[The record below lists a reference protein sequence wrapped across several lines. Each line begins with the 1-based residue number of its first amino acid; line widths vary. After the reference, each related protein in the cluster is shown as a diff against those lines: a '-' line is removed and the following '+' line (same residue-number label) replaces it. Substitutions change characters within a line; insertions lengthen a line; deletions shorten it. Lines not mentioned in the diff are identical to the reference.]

1 MVSLMPNPPRVLF
14 THKIPKKGLDL
25 LKTRFELVYL
35 DDDKPIMPQL
45 HKMLPTAD
53 YLVPLL
59 SVNVNEDLL
68 SKCPKLKGIANY
80 AVGYNNIDVPAAIK
94 YNIQITNTPDVL
106 TNATADLVWALILT
120 VARRI
125 VESDKLCRNEQ
136 FKGWLP
142 ELMLG
147 TELSGKTLGII
158 GMGRIG
164 QAVAK
169 RALGFGMSIQY
180 NGRSEKSLKDLGNPQ
195 FIPDLKNL
203 LKSSDIIS
211 LNVPYSDETH
221 HLIDEHELMLMKKSA
236 ILINTARGR
245 VVNER
250 ALIQA
255 LKLGEIAG
263 AGLDVF
269 YDEPQI
275 PKELCNLN
283 NVVLTPHI
291 GSATVQT
298 REAMAIMV
306 AENIIAIEDGKV
318 PKNIISEIK
327 MKKKIKEI
335 IEL

>member
-1 MVSLMPNPPRVLF
+1 MSKPPRIIF

-35 DDDKPIMPQL
+35 DDEKPIVPQL
-45 HKMLPTAD
+45 HKMLPSAD

-59 SVNVNEDLL
+59 SVNVDENLL

-80 AVGYNNIDVPAAIK
+80 AVGYNNIDVSAAIK
-94 YNIQITNTPDVL
+94 YDIQITNTPDVL
-106 TNATADLVWALILT
+106 TNATADLVWALILS

-125 VESDKLCRNEQ
+125 VESDQMCRNSQ

-147 TELSGKTLGII
+147 TELFGKTLGII

-169 RALGFGMSIQY
+169 RAVGFGMSVQY
-180 NGRSEKSLKDLGNPQ
+180 HGRSEKSLKDLGDPK
-195 FIPDLKNL
+195 FIPDLETL
-203 LKSSDIIS
+203 LKSSNIIS
-211 LNVPYSDETH
+211 LNVPYSNETH
-221 HLIDEHELMLMKKSA
+221 HLIDEREFTLMKKST

-245 VVNER
+245 VVNEGALIR
-250 ALIQA
+250 AL
-255 LKLGEIAG
+255 KSKEIAG

-269 YDEPQI
+269 YDEPKI
-275 PKELCNLN
+275 PKELINLN
-283 NVVLTPHI
+283 NVVLTPHT

-298 REAMAIMV
+298 REAMAVMV
-306 AENIIAIEDGKV
+306 AKNLIAIEDGRV
-318 PKNIISEIK
+318 PENIIPE
-327 MKKKIKEI
+327 MKSR
-335 IEL
+335 

>member
-1 MVSLMPNPPRVLF
+1 MPKPPRIIF

-35 DDDKPIMPQL
+35 DDDKPIVPQL

-59 SVNVNEDLL
+59 SVNVNEKLL
-68 SKCPKLKGIANY
+68 SKCRKLKGIANY
-80 AVGYNNIDVPAAIK
+80 AVGYNNIEISAAIK
-94 YNIQITNTPDVL
+94 HDIQITNTPDVL
-106 TNATADLVWALILT
+106 TNATADLVWALILS

-125 VESDKLCRNEQ
+125 VESDQLCRKSQ

-164 QAVAK
+164 QAVAR
-169 RALGFGMSIQY
+169 RAVGFDMSIQY
-180 NGRSEKSLKDLGNPQ
+180 YGRSEKSLKDLGDHK
-195 FIPDLKNL
+195 FIPDLDNL

-211 LNVPYSDETH
+211 LNVPYSNETH
-221 HLIDEHELMLMKKSA
+221 HLIDEHELTLMKKSA

-245 VVNER
+245 VVNEG

-255 LKLGEIAG
+255 LKSGEIAG

-269 YDEPQI
+269 YDEPKI
-275 PKELCNLN
+275 PKELINLN
-283 NVVLTPHI
+283 NVVLTPHT

-298 REAMAIMV
+298 REAMAVMV
-306 AENIIAIEDGKV
+306 AENLIAIEDGRV
-318 PKNIISEIK
+318 PKNLIPE
-327 MKKKIKEI
+327 MKSI
-335 IEL
+335 

>member
-1 MVSLMPNPPRVLF
+1 MPDPARVLL

-25 LKTRFELVYL
+25 LKKRFELVYL
-35 DDDKPIMPQL
+35 DSDEPITSQL
-45 HKMLPTAD
+45 HKMLPTVD

-59 SVNVNEDLL
+59 SIRVNEELL
-68 SKCPKLKGIANY
+68 YKCKKLKGIANY
-80 AVGYNNIDVPAAIK
+80 AVGYNNIDVFAAIK
-94 YNIQITNTPDVL
+94 YNIQVTNTPDVL
-106 TNATADLVWALILT
+106 TNATADLVWALILSVT
-120 VARRI
+120 RRI
-125 VESDKLCRNEQ
+125 VESDHLCRNSQ

-147 TELSGKTLGII
+147 TEITGKTLGII

-169 RALGFGMSIQY
+169 RSLGFDMNVQY
-180 NGRSEKSLKDLGNPQ
+180 YGRSKKSLGDIGDPKYIRDL
-195 FIPDLKNL
+195 DTL
-203 LKSSDIIS
+203 LKTSDIVS
-211 LNVPYSDETH
+211 LNIPYSEKTH
-221 HLIDEHELMLMKKSA
+221 HLIDEPEFSIMKNSA
-236 ILINTARGR
+236 FLINTARGR

-255 LKLGEIAG
+255 LKTGQIAG

-269 YDEPQI
+269 YDEPRI
-275 PKELCNLN
+275 PKELIDLD

-306 AENIIAIEDGKV
+306 AENLIAIDDGKI
-318 PKNIISEIK
+318 PKNLIPE
-327 MKKKIKEI
+327 MR
-335 IEL
+335 

>member
-1 MVSLMPNPPRVLF
+1 MPKPRRILF
-14 THKIPKKGLDL
+14 THKIPIKGLDL

-35 DDDKPIMPQL
+35 DDEKPTGPQL

-59 SVNVNEDLL
+59 SVNVNENLL
-68 SKCPKLKGIANY
+68 SKCSKLKGIANY
-80 AVGYNNIDVPAAIK
+80 AVGYNNIDVSAAIK
-94 YNIQITNTPDVL
+94 YNIKITNTPDVL
-106 TNATADLVWALILT
+106 TNATADLVWALILS

-125 VESDKLCRNEQ
+125 VESDQMCRNSQ

-147 TELSGKTLGII
+147 TELVGKTLGII

-169 RALGFGMSIQY
+169 RAVGFDMNVQY
-180 NGRSEKSLKDLGNPQ
+180 YGRSEKSLKDLGDPK
-195 FIPDLKNL
+195 FIPDLETL
-203 LKSSDIIS
+203 LKTSDIIS
-211 LNVPYSDETH
+211 LNVPYSNETH
-221 HLIDEHELMLMKKSA
+221 HLIDEHEFTLMKKST

-245 VVNER
+245 VVNEG

-255 LKLGEIAG
+255 LKSGEIAG

-269 YDEPQI
+269 YDEPKI
-275 PKELCNLN
+275 PKELINLN
-283 NVVLTPHI
+283 NVVLTPHT

-298 REAMAIMV
+298 REAMAVMV
-306 AENIIAIEDGKV
+306 AENLIDIEDGRV
-318 PKNIISEIK
+318 PKNLIPE
-327 MKKKIKEI
+327 MKSK
-335 IEL
+335 

>member
-1 MVSLMPNPPRVLF
+1 MPDPTRVLL

-25 LKTRFELVYL
+25 LKKRFKLLYL
-35 DDDKPIMPQL
+35 DSDEPITPQL
-45 HKMLPTAD
+45 HKMLPTVE

-59 SVNVNEDLL
+59 SISVSEELL
-68 SKCPKLKGIANY
+68 RKCPKLKGIANY
-80 AVGYNNIDVPAAIK
+80 AVGYNNIDISAAIN
-94 YNIQITNTPDVL
+94 YNIKVTNTPDVL
-106 TNATADLVWALILT
+106 TNATADLVWALILS
-120 VARRI
+120 VSRRI
-125 VESDKLCRNEQ
+125 VESDQVCRNNQ

-147 TELSGKTLGII
+147 TELTGKTLGII

-169 RALGFGMSIQY
+169 RALGFDMNIQY
-180 NGRSEKSLKDLGNPQ
+180 YGRSKKSLDDLGDPK
-195 FIPDLKNL
+195 FIPDLNTL
-203 LKSSDIIS
+203 LKTSDIIS
-211 LNVPYSDETH
+211 LNVPYSEITH
-221 HLIDEHELMLMKKSA
+221 HLIDEAEFTTMKNSA
-236 ILINTARGR
+236 FLINTARGR

-255 LKLGEIAG
+255 LKTGQIAG

-269 YDEPQI
+269 YDEPRI
-275 PKELCNLN
+275 PKELIDLD

-306 AENIIAIEDGKV
+306 AENIIAIEDGKI
-318 PKNIISEIK
+318 PKNLIPE
-327 MKKKIKEI
+327 MKKK
-335 IEL
+335 